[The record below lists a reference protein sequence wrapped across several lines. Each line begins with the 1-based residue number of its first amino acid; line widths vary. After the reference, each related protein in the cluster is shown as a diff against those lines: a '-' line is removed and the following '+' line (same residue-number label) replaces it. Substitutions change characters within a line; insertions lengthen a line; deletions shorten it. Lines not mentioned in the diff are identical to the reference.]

1 MPLVLFTG
9 YPSSGKTTMAHKL
22 IQLLQKKID
31 SEPSLSNYSIV
42 YHSDETLGITHQD
55 YVTSQDERKL
65 RSKII
70 SVVRRDLSRNKI
82 VIVDSLNYIK
92 GFRYQLH
99 CEVKN
104 VMTTY
109 CLIHVMCPPET
120 LKAWNNSTSISV
132 TNVDGSSS
140 TRDRQ
145 PWDTELLNQLVQR
158 YEEPNPQTRWDS
170 PLFPILAPEDS
181 LDAVSDE
188 LYKVLLPQL
197 FKAFKDRDTE
207 KLLSSLRPNN
217 ATILKPASQTN
228 FIQILD
234 KETSSVVK
242 KIMAHLQSNVISG
255 TTRVIV
261 SDSKDIN
268 DDSCVFVEL
277 PAGGVTVAQ
286 LQRIRRQF
294 VAMNRLRSMEEGR
307 VVPLFVDYLNK
318 NLIES

>member
-1 MPLVLFTG
+1 
-9 YPSSGKTTMAHKL
+9 
-22 IQLLQKKID
+22 
-31 SEPSLSNYSIV
+31 
-42 YHSDETLGITHQD
+42 
-55 YVTSQDERKL
+55 
-65 RSKII
+65 
-70 SVVRRDLSRNKI
+70 
-82 VIVDSLNYIK
+82 
-92 GFRYQLH
+92 
-99 CEVKN
+99 
-104 VMTTY
+104 
-109 CLIHVMCPPET
+109 MC
-120 LKAWNNSTSISV
+120 I
-132 TNVDGSSS
+132 
-140 TRDRQ
+140 RDR
-145 PWDTELLNQLVQR
+145 
-158 YEEPNPQTRWDS
+158 
-170 PLFPILAPEDS
+170 
-181 LDAVSDE
+181 
-188 LYKVLLPQL
+188 YKVLLPQL

-234 KETSSVVK
+234 KETSLVVK